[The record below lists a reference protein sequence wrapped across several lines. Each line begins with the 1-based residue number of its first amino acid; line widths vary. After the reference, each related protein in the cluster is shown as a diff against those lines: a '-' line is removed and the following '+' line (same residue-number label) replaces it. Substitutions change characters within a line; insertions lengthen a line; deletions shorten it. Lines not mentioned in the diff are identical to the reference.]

1 VLNAEDK
8 FVSGGDGASI
18 EGAEYGEDVF
28 GVGASAEIFFGTGVT
43 AEKFGEALSVVGA
56 TETGADIVVRGV
68 DTEVAGASSVRKAI
82 VASDQLINGLK
93 RWSHEYPRTKS
104 HGESRRVT

>member
-1 VLNAEDK
+1 VLKAEDEI
-8 FVSGGDGASI
+8 VSGGDGASI
-18 EGAEYGEDVF
+18 EGAEDGEDVF
-28 GVGASAEIFFGTGVT
+28 GVGASAEIFFGT
-43 AEKFGEALSVVGA
+43 AEKIGEAFSVAGA
-56 TETGADIVVRGV
+56 TETGADIIVRGV
-68 DTEVAGASSVRKAI
+68 DTEVAEASSERKAI